1 MGELIIIMLV
11 GLIIV
16 GPEKL
21 PDLARSA
28 GRTLASFQQTFE
40 GIQRDID
47 QGMKEAKDAAE
58 VKMPTHSSEPK
69 RSGRDPDH
77 NEEEAEGGG
86 GEQAPARKQQL
97 EESPEEEG

>member
-58 VKMPTHSSEPK
+58 VKMPTNSLENEQSGPK
-69 RSGRDPDH
+69 PD
-77 NEEEAEGGG
+77 GGG
-86 GEQAPARKQQL
+86 KEEKEEQASPPKQKNG
-97 EESPEEEG
+97 ESPMEEG